1 MTNHIADIKNF
12 LREHEKE
19 IKEKN
24 LSKVYED
31 FIFNNNFPDLGV
43 EEVPELTEFF
53 LTHGIDPLKYLNKE
67 IPTKFAALDFR
78 YKYIKIPNRIEYIL
92 DHAFDSSNIISL
104 YIPSS
109 VIEIGFRA
117 FSNCNNLKSVYI
129 DGCPTMWET
138 TFRDNKNLEE
148 VIFNCDKTEFEVKN
162 LDDVKF
168 FFEKCPKVKITFKK

>member
-1 MTNHIADIKNF
+1 MNTNISQLKDF
-12 LREHEKE
+12 LRENEEE

-24 LSKVYED
+24 LNSVYYRLANY
-31 FIFNNNFPDLGV
+31 NNYNFDLKNVPDLT
-43 EEVPELTEFF
+43 LFF
-53 LTHGIDPLKYLNKE
+53 IDHGINPLEIFDKTIPEGFALGLNVYKE
-67 IPTKFAALDFR
+67 LRIPEG
-78 YKYIKIPNRIEYIL
+78 IKRIEAM
-92 DHAFDSSNIISL
+92 AFKSSGITSL

-109 VIEIGFRA
+109 VDEIDYESFA
-117 FSNCNNLKSVYI
+117 NCNNLKSVYI

-148 VIFNCDKTEFEVKN
+148 VIFNCNKTEFEVKN